1 MRADMQRRAQAAL
14 PDSVAASLDELAE
27 IGSGRD
33 GGVTRVAWSPELFAA
48 YDWIGD
54 RMRALGLEVEVDAAG
69 NLLGRWQ
76 VGSGRPVLVG
86 SHLDTV
92 PSGGR
97 LDGVLGVVAAVHAVK
112 LLQDEG
118 FEPARPVWI
127 VAFMDEEGTRFD
139 AALFGSR
146 AFAGEDVTGLG
157 ARVDAAGTTL
167 RDALSERG
175 HALNRTPEAS
185 RIGEIGAYLE
195 LHIEQGPV
203 LEAEGIE
210 IGVVTSIVGLR
221 GYRVR
226 LHGQANHAGTTPMS
240 LRRDAFAGA
249 ARIALELRELARA
262 RENVTA
268 NVGKVAVAPGGAN
281 VVPGLADFTVDA
293 RAATPQGVAELERL
307 VEETVARIAQ
317 EEGLEA
323 ELEATYSLEPLELDP
338 QLVDSVERAAAEEG
352 ATSRRMPSG
361 AGHDAMVIGRH
372 VPAAMIFIPS
382 RGGISHSPEEH
393 SSPSEV
399 ELGMR
404 VLAATLRQSL
414 RAE

>member
-1 MRADMQRRAQAAL
+1 MRADMQPRAQAAL

-54 RMRALGLEVEVDAAG
+54 RMRAIGLEVEIDAAG

-112 LLQDEG
+112 LLQEEG

-175 HALNRTPEAS
+175 HALDRTPEAS
-185 RIGEIGAYLE
+185 RISEIGAYLE

-293 RAATPQGVAELERL
+293 RAATPEGVAELERL

-404 VLAATLRQSL
+404 VLAATLRQFL